1 MINDKKKTKGM
12 LIYKLEIAIDD
23 ENNSIEYIMETLD
36 RDEDEVSMSVVL
48 SDSLEY
54 FDKEGLRLIEDCY
67 DIAES

>member
-36 RDEDEVSMSVVL
+36 RDIDEDDFQFVHM
-48 SDSLEY
+48 
-54 FDKEGLRLIEDCY
+54 
-67 DIAES
+67 